1 MLKLLDDL
9 LMTQETKDVLLEDLL
24 QIFWQQENHKDKKLA
39 EVSKR
44 IQEQIERSSNDF
56 QGKKIGEFD
65 KTETKVSYYIIV

>member
-56 QGKKIGEFD
+56 QGKKISEFD
-65 KTETKVSYYIIV
+65 KTETKVSY